1 MSTIFA
7 NIKYLLAPVLI
18 LVTFA
23 GVLAGGIFAW
33 LGVGLL
39 FVGII
44 IDTVLKKQAS
54 SVMHGDSGETLASPA
69 FQNLV
74 MYFMLPVFVML
85 QLALAWRVYGLSL
98 IHI

>member
-33 LGVGLL
+33 LGVALL
-39 FVGII
+39 FVGIV
-44 IDTVLKKQAS
+44 IDTLIKKQAS
-54 SVMHGDSGETLASPA
+54 SECMVNQEKHLQV
-69 FQNLV
+69 QN
-74 MYFMLPVFVML
+74 FKI
-85 QLALAWRVYGLSL
+85 W
-98 IHI
+98 

>member
-33 LGVGLL
+33 LGVALL
-39 FVGII
+39 FVGIV
-44 IDTVLKKQAS
+44 IDTIIKVYIL
-54 SVMHGDSGETLASPA
+54 
-69 FQNLV
+69 
-74 MYFMLPVFVML
+74 YL
-85 QLALAWRVYGLSL
+85 QTNFNACDYGLPPSWNA
-98 IHI
+98 